1 MRLYPCPRILLI
13 VILSEVVS
21 LKAFAVQDYCA
32 HYRLH
37 CDATP
42 LKKDPAN
49 QVEAME
55 LISTP
60 NFTGAMQDAVTQ
72 YWNNPNMPADTFVD
86 KVIAA
91 MRDAS

>member
-21 LKAFAVQDYCA
+21 LKAIVVQDYCA

-42 LKKDPAN
+42 LTKDPAN
-49 QVEAME
+49 QVLVSLSSVLEPM
-55 LISTP
+55 S
-60 NFTGAMQDAVTQ
+60 VTLATDLL
-72 YWNNPNMPADTFVD
+72 WIRP
-86 KVIAA
+86 
-91 MRDAS
+91 

>member
-1 MRLYPCPRILLI
+1 MAGHLDGKGRLQAMRLYPCPRILLI

-49 QVEAME
+49 QVLVSLSSALEPM
-55 LISTP
+55 SVTP
-60 NFTGAMQDAVTQ
+60 ATDLL
-72 YWNNPNMPADTFVD
+72 WIRP
-86 KVIAA
+86 
-91 MRDAS
+91 